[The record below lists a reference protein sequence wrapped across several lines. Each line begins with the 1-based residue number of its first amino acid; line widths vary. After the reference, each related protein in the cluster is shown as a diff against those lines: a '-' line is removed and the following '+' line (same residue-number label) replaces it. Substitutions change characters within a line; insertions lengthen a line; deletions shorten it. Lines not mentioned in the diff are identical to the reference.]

1 MNHEI
6 IEAEAVPAPSTVD
19 VYVLM
24 IKFFLDGWLAA
35 GTFRTEQEARDFH
48 RGEYLNSQ
56 HRIVRV
62 SGLPVDAPKG
72 EV

>member
-1 MNHEI
+1 MTNI
-6 IEAEAVPAPSTVD
+6 IEAETVKAPSTVD

-24 IKFFLDGWLAA
+24 IKYFLDGWRAA
-35 GTFRTEQEARDFH
+35 GTFRTVQEARDFH

-62 SGLPVDAPKG
+62 SGLPVDVAKG